1 MKMRRFA
8 IYPLL
13 LVLAALI
20 LSACAPRQP
29 RIEVETDS
37 VDFGEMINGEIAT
50 REVRVRN
57 AGDAPLVVEAVSTSC
72 GCTTATLEPMTIQPG
87 ETALLRIEFDSGA
100 HGPEANGPLTR
111 QVFIASNDPEQTE
124 TVVEIKA
131 NVLPPAP

>member
-1 MKMRRFA
+1 
-8 IYPLL
+8 
-13 LVLAALI
+13 
-20 LSACAPRQP
+20 
-29 RIEVETDS
+29 
-37 VDFGEMINGEIAT
+37 
-50 REVRVRN
+50 
-57 AGDAPLVVEAVSTSC
+57 VEAVSTSC

>member
-72 GCTTATLEPMTIQPG
+72 GCTTAILEPMTIQPG